1 MKVSD
6 RSTTSRTLIKASLMF
21 ALSYSNGCNSLGG
34 HAITSTARLS
44 ETDPE
49 VLPRMKACRLRL
61 EKKLP
66 AFLAFSLLPAAFCSF
81 NGHH

>member
-6 RSTTSRTLIKASLMF
+6 RSTTSRTLIKARYLF
-21 ALSYSNGCNSLGG
+21 ALSYGSGRNSLGG
-34 HAITSTARLS
+34 HAITITARLN

-49 VLPRMKACRLRL
+49 VLPRTKACRLWV

>member
-6 RSTTSRTLIKASLMF
+6 RSSSSRTLMKARHLFS
-21 ALSYSNGCNSLGG
+21 LSYGSDCNSLGWN
-34 HAITSTARLS
+34 AITCTARLN

-49 VLPRMKACRLRL
+49 VLPRTKACRLRV